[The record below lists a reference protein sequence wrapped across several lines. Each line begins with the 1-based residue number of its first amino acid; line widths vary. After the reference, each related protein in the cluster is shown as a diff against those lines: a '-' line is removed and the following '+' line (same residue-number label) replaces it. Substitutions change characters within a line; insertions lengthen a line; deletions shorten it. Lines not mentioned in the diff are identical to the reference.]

1 MKLTLGPVLYNWD
14 PKAWRDFYFRIAD
27 EAPVDT
33 VCVGEVVCSKRL
45 PFFQDLV
52 PEVVE
57 RLTAAGKAVVLSS
70 LALVTLERER
80 RQTASLMRDGDLL
93 VEANDVTGLVHL
105 AGRPHAVGPYVNVY
119 NEATLAWLACNGARL
134 ICLPPELPAASI
146 AALASACPDV
156 DLEVWSFGRVPLAIS
171 ARCYHARLHKLT
183 KDNCQF
189 VCGKDPDGLAADTL
203 DGQAFLSVN
212 GVQTLSSTYANLI
225 GSLAELASIG
235 VASCRLSPQTCDM
248 VAVANAF
255 RGVADGAL
263 DPAEG
268 QHALAQICG
277 GISFSNGFLS
287 GDAGVRY
294 QADAIDRITG
304 GPPEAIGGVGMVGG

>member
-1 MKLTLGPVLYNWD
+1 
-14 PKAWRDFYFRIAD
+14 
-27 EAPVDT
+27 
-33 VCVGEVVCSKRL
+33 
-45 PFFQDLV
+45 V

-57 RLTAAGKAVVLSS
+57 RLTAAGKEVLLSS
-70 LALVTLERER
+70 LALITLERER

-93 VEANDVTGLVHL
+93 VEANDVTGLIHL

-119 NEATLAWLACNGARL
+119 NEATLAWLVRNGARL
-134 ICLPPELPAASI
+134 VCLPPELPAASI
-146 AALASACPDV
+146 AALARACPDV

-189 VCGKDPDGLAADTL
+189 VCGQDPDGLPADTL

-225 GSLAELASIG
+225 GSLAELASMG
-235 VASCRLSPQTCDM
+235 VAACRLSPQACDM
-248 VAVANAF
+248 VAVVNAF
-255 RGVADGAL
+255 RRVADGAL

-268 QHALAQICG
+268 QRTLAQICD

-294 QADAIDRITG
+294 RAEAVGENGDGAPTAI
-304 GPPEAIGGVGMVGG
+304 

>member
-1 MKLTLGPVLYNWD
+1 MKLTLGPVLYNWE
-14 PKAWRDFYFRIAD
+14 PEVWRDFYFRIAD
-27 EAPVDT
+27 EAPVNT

-57 RLTAAGKAVVLSS
+57 RLAAAGKEVLLSS
-70 LALVTLERER
+70 LALITLERER
-80 RQTASLMRDGDLL
+80 RQTASLAHEADLL
-93 VEANDVTGLVHL
+93 VEANDVTGLTHL
-105 AGRPHAVGPYVNVY
+105 VGRPHAVGPYVNVY
-119 NEATLAWLACNGARL
+119 NEATLAWLARNGARRV
-134 ICLPPELPAASI
+134 CLPPELPAASI
-146 AALASACPDV
+146 AALARVCPDV
-156 DLEVWSFGRVPLAIS
+156 ELEVWSFGRVPLAIS

-225 GSLAELASIG
+225 RDISELASIG

-248 VAVANAF
+248 VAVARAF
-255 RGVADGAL
+255 RGVADGVL
-263 DPAEG
+263 SLEEG
-268 QHALAQICG
+268 QRNLDLICN
-277 GISFSNGFLS
+277 GISFSNGFMR
-287 GDAGVRY
+287 GGAGVDY
-294 QADAIDRITG
+294 HAGASLG
-304 GPPEAIGGVGMVGG
+304 SS

>member
-1 MKLTLGPVLYNWD
+1 MKLTLGPVLYNWE
-14 PKAWRDFYFRIAD
+14 PSVWRDFYFRIAD

-57 RLTAAGKAVVLSS
+57 RLAAAGKEVLLSS
-70 LALVTLERER
+70 QALITLERER
-80 RQTASLMRDGDLL
+80 RQTASLAREADLL
-93 VEANDVTGLVHL
+93 VEANDVTALAHLV
-105 AGRPHAVGPYVNVY
+105 GRAHAVGPYVNVY
-119 NEATLAWLACNGARL
+119 NESSLAWLARNGARRV
-134 ICLPPELPAASI
+134 CLPPELPASSI
-146 AALASACPDV
+146 AALAKACSDV
-156 DLEVWSFGRVPLAIS
+156 ELEVWSFGRVPLAIS

-189 VCGKDPDGLAADTL
+189 VCGKDPDGLPTDTL

-225 GSLAELASIG
+225 GSLPDLAAMGI
-235 VASCRLSPQTCDM
+235 AACRLSPQTCDM
-248 VAVANAF
+248 VAVASAF
-255 RGVADGAL
+255 RGVADGML

-268 QHALAQICG
+268 QHALDLICVEAC
-277 GISFSNGFLS
+277 FSNGFFS
-287 GDAGVRY
+287 GTAGAHHTAAAAV
-294 QADAIDRITG
+294 
-304 GPPEAIGGVGMVGG
+304 

>member
-1 MKLTLGPVLYNWD
+1 MKLTLGPVLYNWEPD
-14 PKAWRDFYFRIAD
+14 AWRDFYFRIAD

-57 RLTAAGKAVVLSS
+57 RLTTAGKEVLLSS
-70 LALVTLERER
+70 LALITLERER
-80 RQTASLMRDGDLL
+80 RQTASLAREADFL
-93 VEANDVTGLVHL
+93 VEANDVTSLTHL
-105 AGRPHAVGPYVNVY
+105 MGRPHAVGPYVNVY
-119 NEATLAWLACNGARL
+119 NEATLTWLARNGAQRV
-134 ICLPPELPAASI
+134 CLPPELPAASI
-146 AALASACPDV
+146 AALAKACPDV
-156 DLEVWSFGRVPLAIS
+156 ELEVWSFGRVPLAIS

-189 VCGKDPDGLAADTL
+189 VCGKDPDGLPTDTL

-225 GSLAELASIG
+225 GGMAELASIG

-255 RGVADGAL
+255 RGVADGKLDPEEGRRAL
-263 DPAEG
+263 D
-268 QHALAQICG
+268 LICG
-277 GISFSNGFLS
+277 GISFSNGFFS
-287 GDAGVRY
+287 GSAGAQY
-294 QADAIDRITG
+294 HA
-304 GPPEAIGGVGMVGG
+304 